1 MFLFGGWD
9 YGSVLAMVDTLVYN
23 RRYGGFYDIITN
35 FTVRELME
43 LFKVITN
50 KENEK
55 NLNEAVTNSGTD
67 VSMPTEELSQEM
79 IDFLMNG

>member
-9 YGSVLAMVDTLVYN
+9 YGSILAMVDTLVYN

-35 FTVRELME
+35 FTVRELIE